1 MSTSDLNLGALGDKI
16 DLVLEQQDILME
28 ALLGSP
34 KPGSPPGLI
43 RRMDEAERNHSDF
56 KRQLSDLATDV
67 RTLQATPGKTAITWL
82 DRVGLALLGILLSA
96 LGAIVGATIK
106 NGGPH

>member
-1 MSTSDLNLGALGDKI
+1 MGANNLNTEAILDKL
-16 DLVLEQQDILME
+16 DLVLEQQDIVME

-43 RRMDEAERNHSDF
+43 RRMDESERDRADIR
-56 KRQLSDLATDV
+56 RQLADLTAAV
-67 RTLQATPGKTAITWL
+67 RTIEATPGKTAITWF
-82 DRVGLALLGILLSA
+82 DRVGLGLLGLLLSA
-96 LGAIVGATIK
+96 LGALIGATLK